1 MQLHLRKKSRLTNS
15 WHIFP
20 EYAVS
25 YGSILKSGFFERWRA
40 ILKSLCLL
48 AAIFALA
55 EADLAIREVAK
66 LTKAAA

>member
-1 MQLHLRKKSRLTNS
+1 MKTL
-15 WHIFP
+15 I
-20 EYAVS
+20 
-25 YGSILKSGFFERWRA
+25 A

-55 EADLAIREVAK
+55 EANLAIREVAK